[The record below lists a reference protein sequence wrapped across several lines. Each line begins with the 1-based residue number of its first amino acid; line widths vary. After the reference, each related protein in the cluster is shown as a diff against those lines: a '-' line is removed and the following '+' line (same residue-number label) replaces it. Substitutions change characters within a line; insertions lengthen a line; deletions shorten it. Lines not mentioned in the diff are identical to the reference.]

1 MKDLVAVFKI
11 LNVLADRVDAHPIYT
26 QPLIDILQICS
37 LPFLKERASDE
48 TSYKKIARESV
59 AQLGA
64 NDIYN
69 LLSLFDVT
77 CVYTNV
83 QRLILSYYF

>member
-11 LNVLADRVDAHPIYT
+11 LNVLADRVDSHPIYT

>member
-64 NDIYN
+64 TSIFK
-69 LLSLFDVT
+69 SIEFI
-77 CVYTNV
+77 
-83 QRLILSYYF
+83 LILLTYIPRWETNFVCIV